1 MNSIKKLNQYD
12 LQEIMVKTVLMYQDA
27 EDIKVREIIQQIIT
41 QILSR
46 NTNK

>member
-12 LQEIMVKTVLMYQDA
+12 LQEIMVNTVLMYQDA

>member
-12 LQEIMVKTVLMYQDA
+12 LQEIMVKTVLMCQDA

-46 NTNK
+46 YTNK

>member
-1 MNSIKKLNQYD
+1 MNSIKRLNQYD
-12 LQEIMVKTVLMYQDA
+12 LQEIMVKTVLMHQDA

>member
-41 QILSR
+41 CILQR
-46 NTNK
+46 KNT